1 METGGGRSADSG
13 DEDLLRTLYAEHS
26 RSLLAYALRLTGDR
40 FAAEDVVQETLLRAW
55 KSAAH
60 LRQVDSVRAWLLTV
74 TRNIVIDRLRAKGS
88 RPAETNE
95 LVPTDLA
102 SKDHAPGVVENL
114 VVYKALATL
123 SVEHRAVLVELYYL
137 GKTVPEAARALG
149 IPEGTV
155 KSRSYH
161 ALRALRR
168 TMGADVKEPTA

>member
-1 METGGGRSADSG
+1 MEADAG
-13 DEDLLRTLYAEHS
+13 DEGLLRSLYAEHS

-55 KSAAH
+55 KSASVV
-60 LRQVDSVRAWLLTV
+60 RQVESVRAWLLTV
-74 TRNIVIDRLRAKGS
+74 ARNIVIDRLRASQS
-88 RPAETNE
+88 RPALTNE
-95 LVPTDLA
+95 LLPTDLA
-102 SKDHAPGVVENL
+102 SKDHAQEVVENL

-123 SVEHRAVLVELYYL
+123 SAEHRMVLVQLYYL
-137 GKTVPEAARALG
+137 GKTVPEAARTLG

-168 TMGADVKEPTA
+168 SLGSDVKEPTA